1 MSPTSYRAAPPRNQG
16 DKTRRGSCFGQ
27 HDGVRFDSFR
37 QLLGGS
43 DATARTGETRGVDL
57 CICGEEQF
65 AVITRSSTDCDALRA
80 AAARK
85 DRADSRPV
93 PLFGHLLTT
102 CIRRELPAD
111 ALHFHNTLML
121 RSLINFQRRVQCP
134 DRRDFGS
141 RCVRPDLPHRCD
153 ELCRRA
159 LVGLLEEHEDKVGL
173 ASRLI
178 EAALRLS
185 EAAIREHEAS
195 RRDER

>member
-37 QLLGGS
+37 QLFDGS
-43 DATARTGETRGVDL
+43 DATARTEEPRGVDL

-102 CIRRELPAD
+102 SIRRELPAD
-111 ALHFHNTLML
+111 SLHFHNTLRL
-121 RSLINFQRRVQCP
+121 RSLINSQRCVQC
-134 DRRDFGS
+134 
-141 RCVRPDLPHRCD
+141 PDLPHRYD
-153 ELCRRA
+153 DLCRRA
-159 LVGLLEEHEDKVGL
+159 LVGSLEEYEDKVGL
-173 ASRLI
+173 ACRLI
-178 EAALRLS
+178 EAALGLS